1 MSGKGRGPL
10 SAIPTMAL
18 VTVRAAR
25 ALDED
30 LPPLQAAL
38 LAAGAHVEVLDWD
51 DPAADWSQFDLALLR
66 STWDYIDRLHEFLAW
81 SERVSRLTTLCNSVQ
96 TIRWNTD
103 KHYLDE
109 LHRAGVPVVPSVFI
123 DPTAGACLAR
133 AFDQFLARFASPE
146 FVVKPT
152 VGAGS
157 RDTLRLKRADR
168 AAAST
173 HAQRLLDANRSVL
186 LQPYL
191 DRVDDYGETALIFF
205 GGRFSHA
212 IRKGPM
218 LGALAAAA
226 PLSNNNGLF
235 VSEDITPRVPAADE
249 LQVAH
254 AVLAAIPFEMP
265 LYARVDL
272 IRDEAGAPVLLEL
285 ELTEPSL
292 FFAHAP
298 GTADRFAQTILG
310 NLPH

>member
-1 MSGKGRGPL
+1 MTAGGGGPL
-10 SAIPTMAL
+10 SAIPNVAL

-30 LPPLQAAL
+30 LFPLQAAL
-38 LAAGAHVEVLDWD
+38 QAAGAHVEVLDWD
-51 DPAADWSQFDLALLR
+51 DPAADWSRFDLALLR
-66 STWDYIDRLHEFLAW
+66 STWDYTDRLHEFLAW
-81 SERVSRLTTLCNSVQ
+81 SERVSGLTALHNSAATV
-96 TIRWNTD
+96 RWNTD

-109 LHRAGVPVVPSVFI
+109 LYRAGVAVVPSVFI
-123 DPTAGACLAR
+123 DPPGDGEQGVER
-133 AFDQFLARFASPE
+133 FLARFPTPE
-146 FVVKPT
+146 FVVKQA

-157 RDTLRLKRADR
+157 RDALRLKRADFAV
-168 AAAST
+168 AAT

-218 LGALAAAA
+218 LGPLAAAA

-254 AVLAAIPFEMP
+254 AVLASLPFEMP
-265 LYARVDL
+265 VYARVDL

-298 GTADRFAQTILG
+298 GAAARFAQTLLG
-310 NLPH
+310 KSPRC

>member
-1 MSGKGRGPL
+1 MSGRG
-10 SAIPTMAL
+10 SAKPAIAL
-18 VTVRAAR
+18 VTVHAAR

-38 LAAGAHVEVLDWD
+38 LAAGAQVQIVDWD
-51 DPAADWSQFDLALLR
+51 DPAACWSQFDLALLR
-66 STWDYIDRLHEFLAW
+66 STWDYTERLHEFLNW
-81 SERVSRLTTLCNSVQ
+81 TERVSRLTTLRNSAQ

-109 LHRAGVPVVPSVFI
+109 LHRAGVAVVPSVFV
-123 DPTAGACLAR
+123 DPPEEGAR
-133 AFDQFLARFASPE
+133 GVERFLARFPTSE
-146 FVVKPT
+146 FVVKPA

-157 RDTLRLKRADR
+157 RDTLRLNRADV
-168 AAAST
+168 AAA
-173 HAQRLLDANRSVL
+173 HAQRLLNANRSVL

-205 GGRFSHA
+205 DGRFSHA

-218 LGALAAAA
+218 LGPAAAAA

-249 LQVAH
+249 LQVAQ
-254 AVLAAIPFEMP
+254 AVLATIPCEVP

-272 IRDEAGAPVLLEL
+272 IRDQAGAPVLLEL

-292 FFAHAP
+292 FFAQAP
-298 GTADRFAQTILG
+298 GAAERLAQAVTEHLIPLQFRT
-310 NLPH
+310 